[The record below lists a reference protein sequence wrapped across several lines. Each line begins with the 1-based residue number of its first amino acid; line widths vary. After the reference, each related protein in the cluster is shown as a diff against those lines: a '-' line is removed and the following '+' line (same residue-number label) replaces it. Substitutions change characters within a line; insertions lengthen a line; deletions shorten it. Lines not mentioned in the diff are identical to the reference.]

1 MSTPIKRT
9 FQVEATDPHTSEVK
23 VYEVYAHTLE
33 EATSI
38 LIENCLFP
46 TGNTVEGG

>member
-1 MSTPIKRT
+1 MPAQRN
-9 FQVEATDPHTSEVK
+9 FEVEATDPHTEEVK
-23 VYEVYAHTLE
+23 VYVVYAHTLE

-38 LIENCLFP
+38 LIENGLFP